1 MYTIA
6 VANQKGGVAKTT
18 TALSLAGAFTLLGR
32 DILLVD
38 LDPQADLTLAV
49 GINPKSVRDSIAD
62 IFLGSRK
69 LTSIIQETTVP
80 GIDIIPSNSDME
92 MAERFLPIR
101 ERHEL
106 ILKTV
111 LQAAQMGA
119 YDFVILDCPPALGS
133 ATLNALHASDM
144 LIIPTQ
150 PEYFSAYALRNMM
163 PAIKRVRAHEN
174 PTLVY
179 RILITM
185 HDRRNRIHNNMREQ
199 IRLTF
204 GTGLLQTVIDV
215 DTKLRES
222 TLAGLPITHY
232 SPKTRSAL
240 QYLSLAEELVQHV
253 QAFAR
258 NS

>member
-1 MYTIA
+1 MKYTIA

-32 DILLVD
+32 DILMLD
-38 LDPQADLTLAV
+38 LDPQADLTLAA
-49 GINPKSVRDSIAD
+49 GIDPNTIRESIAD
-62 IFLGSRK
+62 ILLGSRK
-69 LTSIIQETTVP
+69 LPSIIRDTAVP
-80 GIDIIPSNSDME
+80 GIDIVPSNSDME
-92 MAERFLPIR
+92 LAERFLPIR

-111 LQAAQMGA
+111 LQDSQTGA

-133 ATLNALHASDM
+133 VTINALHAADM

-150 PEYFSAYALRNMM
+150 PEYFSAYALRHMM
-163 PAIKRVRAHEN
+163 PVIKRVRAHEN

-204 GTGLLQTVIDV
+204 GGGVLKTVIDV

-222 TLAGLPITHY
+222 TLAALPITHY
-232 SPKTRSAL
+232 NPKTRSAL
-240 QYLSLAEELVQHV
+240 QYLTLAEELVQYV
-253 QAFAR
+253 QTFA
-258 NS
+258 